1 MKFPPMIPLMLV
13 AALSACSSARDDRA
27 YVGQG
32 EGPLTGEVIGG
43 RAAAERSSGVAS
55 RFELVVPAEMG
66 PPLSLSEKPYIDGWR
81 QSVSLDTKKVAG
93 DWNDLSIDIRF
104 DNGVTRPG
112 PKIPMGPPTQ
122 DGIKRE
128 ILGRFP
134 GLPMRVVGRKMTNSM
149 GPFGLAIG
157 AAGRL
162 RCAFAW
168 QWVDDLRSSRASEVG
183 GLLTSR
189 AAPASIRMRV
199 CRSGV
204 TADQLA
210 SWFEL
215 LNVADPS
222 VLDRI
227 EAEWKQTATVSATEA
242 PVTIF
247 GPSPSPSPTAAAEIV
262 GGSSLE
268 ASLVGGPTYSSTSVA
283 HAGRPHRHYAAVS
296 RRRRA
301 AERKQE
307 DAYPAATA
315 TQPSYSSQPQGGR
328 YLAPV
333 DGAAQNGAPQQ
344 GAGVSSQS
352 RFDSSLPAQALR
364 GPSAAQLHSAAP
376 AASGQRYLV
385 PLDGSR
391 Q

>member
-1 MKFPPMIPLMLV
+1 MIPLMLV
-13 AALSACSSARDDRA
+13 AALSACSTARDERA

-43 RAAAERSSGVAS
+43 RAGAERVPGVAS
-55 RFELVVPAEMG
+55 NFELVMPAEMG
-66 PPLSLSEKPYIDGWR
+66 RPLSLSEKPYVDGWR
-81 QSVSLDTKKVAG
+81 QSVSLDTKKIAG

-104 DNGVTRPG
+104 ENVMTRSG
-112 PKIPMGPPTQ
+112 PRIPMGPPTQ

-134 GLPMRVVGRKMTNSM
+134 GLPMRVVGRRMTNAM

-168 QWVDDLRSSRASEVG
+168 QWVDDLRSARAAEVG

-189 AAPASIRMRV
+189 ATPASIRMRI
-199 CRSGV
+199 CRTGV
-204 TADQLA
+204 TVDQLA

-215 LNVADPS
+215 LNLADPS

-227 EAEWKQTATVSATEA
+227 EAEWKQTVAVSVAEA

-247 GPSPSPSPTAAAEIV
+247 GPSPSPGQTAAAEIV

-268 ASLVGGPTYSSTSVA
+268 ASLVSAPAYAPTHVA
-283 HAGRPHRHYAAVS
+283 HAGRPRRHYAAVS

-315 TQPSYSSQPQGGR
+315 VPPSYSSQPQGGR

-333 DGAAQNGAPQQ
+333 DGAAQNGAPQPGGGGSRQ
-344 GAGVSSQS
+344 T
-352 RFDSSLPAQALR
+352 RFDSSLPPQALR
-364 GPSAAQLHSAAP
+364 GPTAAQLQSAAP
-376 AASGQRYLV
+376 ATSGQRYLV
-385 PLDGSR
+385 PLDGTR